1 MFNEYGQTSERTK
14 AVRSLMERLSSLGN
28 DGTASIAEVQ
38 ATLDFIDTR
47 LAGTDDV
54 FVTSARTLLEQIL
67 ADGQITPD
75 EQALLARFATTYAH
89 PVSDAPV
96 TEVAGRRFVLTGNF
110 ETSGGKE
117 AVKEMVGA
125 AGGRVT
131 ESVSRVTGYV
141 VVGALGSDAWAYG
154 SYGQK
159 VKKALDLRLTGACEV
174 QIVSEAALMS
184 FFERESTAAMN
195 ALEQKT
201 ARFARQWSS
210 ARTVPENFCGLTEGQ
225 QRALDAVK
233 AGRNVYLSGLG
244 GTGKSY
250 VLQKIIDWARESG
263 LNVVVSASTGIAA
276 LNVGGCTVHRAL
288 GIHPEAT
295 LDAEPHF
302 WLYDDSPILACDLMI
317 VDEISMCGLD
327 LFDYLSAA
335 LERAASLRANN
346 GLKPCQLVVVG
357 DFSQLPPVFS
367 KEERKI
373 LNERYGYDIR
383 GGYPFMGNAW
393 DSWGFENVNLT
404 EAIRQR
410 DADFVAA
417 LNACRV
423 GDTSGL
429 RWIETHAATE
439 PAKNAII
446 LCGRND
452 EVAHENEKHLNG
464 LRTAPWTYVA
474 TVTGLVESGDRPTE
488 ESLTLKP
495 GARVMALTNDSN
507 ATYMNGSLGTVISC
521 KEDAVTVRFDDTKTV
536 EVGPHEWDITQPVV
550 RSGRVK
556 METIGTFTQIP
567 LKLAYA
573 ITIHKSQ
580 GQTFDAVNVHPRCW
594 DAGQLYTALSR
605 VTDIGGLYLAYKIP
619 DASLVT
625 CKDVIDFQEG
635 RSVERVPVSTNR
647 KTAGSQTGA
656 KQKATRT
663 QHQWTEEEEDFI
675 LQNPQMTARELA
687 EKFAVSQK
695 AVEHKRSKLRGGR

>member
-14 AVRSLMERLSSLGN
+14 AVRSLMDRLSRLSK
-28 DGTASIAEVQ
+28 DGAASIADVQ
-38 ATLDFIDTR
+38 AALDFIDAL

-54 FVTSARTLLEQIL
+54 FVTSARTLLEQVL
-67 ADGQITPD
+67 ADGQVTPD
-75 EQALLARFATTYAH
+75 EQALLARLATTYAH

-110 ETSGGKE
+110 ETPGGKE
-117 AVKEMVGA
+117 AVKEMIGA

-131 ESVSRVTGYV
+131 ENVSRATGYV

-154 SYGQK
+154 NYGQK
-159 VKKALDLRLTGACEV
+159 VKKALDLRLTGAGEV
-174 QIVSEAALMS
+174 QIVSEAALMN
-184 FFERESTAAMN
+184 FFEHESEAAMDV
-195 ALEQKT
+195 LEQKT
-201 ARFARQWSS
+201 ERFARQWSS
-210 ARTVPENFCGLTEGQ
+210 ARTVSDDFSGLTEGQ
-225 QRALDAVK
+225 QRAFDSVR
-233 AGRNVYLSGLG
+233 AGNNVYISGLG

-288 GIHPEAT
+288 GIRPEAT
-295 LDAEPHF
+295 LDAEPRI

-393 DSWGFENVNLT
+393 DSWDFENVNLT

-464 LRTAPWTYVA
+464 LRTAPRTYVA
-474 TVTGLVESGDRPTE
+474 TVTGLVENGDRPTE
-488 ESLTLKP
+488 ERLTLKP

-521 KEDAVTVRFDDTKTV
+521 KEDAVTVRFDDTRTV
-536 EVGPHEWDITQPVV
+536 EVGPHEWNITRPVV

-580 GQTFDAVNVHPRCW
+580 GQTFDAVNVHPSCW

-625 CKDVIDFQEG
+625 SKEVIDFQEG
-635 RSVERVPVSTNR
+635 RPIEHEPLDTNR
-647 KTAGSQTGA
+647 KTAETRTGA
-656 KQKATRT
+656 KQKSTRI
-663 QHQWTEEEEDFI
+663 QHHWTKEEEAFV
-675 LQNPQMTARELA
+675 LQNPQLTTRELA
-687 EKFAVSQK
+687 EKFGVSQK
-695 AVEHKRSKLRGGR
+695 AVERKRSKLRGDR